1 MPRLAK
7 VKSDKLTRM
16 QHDLPEG
23 YYLENVITLF
33 DHVESLYADIIDQAH
48 LDFLSNFA
56 SLTTDAK
63 KLYIRLLNRTH
74 HLFRLSKL
82 NYPEITSMRKAIET
96 LETSN
101 FIATSPRVA
110 HEELITLFS
119 KAELLALHGN
129 HAELKKLKRS
139 ELNTH
144 FLEQPNDAFF
154 AQLSASDC
162 LLQIQQKECYTLCQM
177 LFFGNLNQSMT
188 DFVLRD
194 LGLNQYENYRIDTES
209 RPYTDRLDIQQHWLL
224 HRLESLL
231 QITGPNDIETLQ
243 TCFDAVPADTDP
255 DSPLFRKGERIK
267 YEIARQIE
275 RLDELPLALQLYRQ
289 CTLPPNRERITR
301 ILHRQGGIEDAIEHC
316 QNIIE
321 EPNSEEELQFATTF
335 GWRLVRQYKIQDRPA
350 FASPDSNHKPEL
362 FDLQLIRQDCV
373 EQAVVDYYLAQDKD
387 NHCHYI
393 ENSLFN
399 GVLGLLIWDA
409 VFAPVAGAFYNPFQ
423 HRPADFYAQ
432 DFQSKRA
439 ELFTRIWSR
448 ITNTEDIWR
457 QASICWQEKFG
468 RMNPLVNWQAINLET
483 LELAL
488 QRIPFRHWM
497 KIFDRILLDL
507 RNNRAGFPD
516 LVLFPATGGYQ
527 LIEVKGPGDSL
538 QKNQQRWMQYFA
550 QHDIPHVVAR
560 VDWVK
565 DD

>member
-1 MPRLAK
+1 MSRLAK

-16 QHDLPEG
+16 QPDLPEG
-23 YYLENVITLF
+23 YYLDNVITLF
-33 DHVESLYADIIDQAH
+33 DHVESLYADILDQAH
-48 LDFLSNFA
+48 LDFLHDFA
-56 SLTTDAK
+56 ALTTDAK

-82 NYPEITSMRKAIET
+82 NYPEIASMQKAIET

-101 FIATSPRVA
+101 FIETSPRIEP
-110 HEELITLFS
+110 EELITLFS
-119 KAELLALHGN
+119 KTELLAHHSN
-129 HAELKKLKRS
+129 HADLEKLKRS

-162 LLQIQQKECYTLCQM
+162 LLQVQQKECYTLCQM

-194 LGLNQYENYRIDTES
+194 LGLYQYENYRIDTES

-224 HRLESLL
+224 YRLESLL
-231 QITGPNDIETLQ
+231 QITGPNDIETLR

-301 ILHRQGGIEDAIEHC
+301 ILHRQGEIEDAIEHC

-321 EPNSEEELQFATTF
+321 EPSSEEELQFASAF
-335 GWRLVRQYKIQDRPA
+335 GRRLVRQYKIQHRPA

-362 FDLQLIRQDCV
+362 FDLELIRQDSV

-387 NHCHYI
+387 NQCYYI

-409 VFAPVAGAFYNPFQ
+409 VFAPVASAFYNPFQ

-432 DFQSKRA
+432 NFQSKRA
-439 ELFTRIWSR
+439 DLFTRIWSR
-448 ITNTEDIWR
+448 ITNTENIWR

-468 RMNPLVNWQAINLET
+468 RMNPLVNWQALNLET

-516 LVLFPATGGYQ
+516 LVLFPAAGGYQ
-527 LIEVKGPGDSL
+527 LVEVKGPGDSL
-538 QKNQQRWMQYFA
+538 QKNQQRWMQYFFE
-550 QHDIPHVVAR
+550 QDIPHNIAR
-560 VDWVK
+560 VSWAEEA
-565 DD
+565 